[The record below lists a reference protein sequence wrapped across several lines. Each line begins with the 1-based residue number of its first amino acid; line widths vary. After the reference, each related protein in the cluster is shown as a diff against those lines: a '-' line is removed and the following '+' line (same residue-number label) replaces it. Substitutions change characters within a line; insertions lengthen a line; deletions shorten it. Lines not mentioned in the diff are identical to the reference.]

1 MARRFFFLKWQLS
14 SFTPDWS
21 LEQGCRLLFKSSLV
35 FLKKRVDFFKNS
47 RLLSENRHPLN
58 QTTNLGFVFYF
69 PDSYFSWIFFIL
81 SNRLL

>member
-1 MARRFFFLKWQLS
+1 
-14 SFTPDWS
+14 

-35 FLKKRVDFFKNS
+35 FFKKRVDFFKKRVDFFKNS